1 MTDNNPVVRDFI
13 IPLDRYPHLQETQTI
28 HDAVEILSQF
38 CCGANERL
46 RYSTVFITNHQ
57 QQLVGKLNMQDLLVA
72 LDARFADGQK
82 TGKFEGKEAEYPNLT
97 ILWEDSFFIECR
109 KKKELFLKDLMKP
122 ITRTIKTDDSLVKA
136 LTIMLHGN
144 DQVLPVLDQDS
155 IVGIIRLEE
164 MFQAI
169 CAACQ
174 L

>member
-1 MTDNNPVVRDFI
+1 MTTSNPVVRDFI
-13 IPLDRYPHLQETQTI
+13 IPLDRYPHLQETQTM
-28 HDAVEILSQF
+28 HDAVESLSQF

-57 QQLVGKLNMQDLLVA
+57 HQLVGKLNIQDLLLA
-72 LDARFADGQK
+72 FDDRFADGQ

-109 KKKELFLKDLMKP
+109 KKKERFLKDLMKP
-122 ITRTIKTDDSLVKA
+122 ITRTIKADDSLVKA
-136 LTIMLHGN
+136 LTIMLHGD
-144 DQVLPVLDQDS
+144 DQVLPVIDNEA
-155 IVGIIRLEE
+155 IIGVIRLEE
-164 MFQAI
+164 MFKAI